1 MSDNNLYVHHH
12 LGLGDC
18 IDCNAMVRIFLDEY
32 DFESVHVFCKK
43 RYFNMV
49 EHMYRDDENIHVIE
63 VPNEDEYA
71 TIKKF
76 VETNNIKNF
85 LKVGH
90 DFYPWGQEKQL
101 NMGCAEI
108 FYKLVNLD
116 PERRFDDFYYER
128 EESEEDRVLAK
139 LNPENKEFVFVH
151 DDPARGFEIS
161 DEKIKEMCGSVHIIR
176 NDITENIFHFCKLL
190 EKAKEIHLMESAFK
204 SLVEVLDTTDKIFFH
219 NFREGASSFL
229 GNTRKTW
236 NEVKYE

>member
-71 TIKKF
+71 TIKEF

-128 EESEEDRVLAK
+128 AEREEDRGLAK

-151 DDPARGFEIS
+151 DDSARGFEIS
-161 DEKIKEMCGSVHIIR
+161 DEKIKEMCGDVHIIR

>member
-71 TIKKF
+71 TIKEF

-128 EESEEDRVLAK
+128 AEREEDRVLAK

-151 DDPARGFEIS
+151 DDSARGFEIS
-161 DEKIKEMCGSVHIIR
+161 DEKIKEMCGDVHIIR

>member
-71 TIKKF
+71 TIKEF

-85 LKVGH
+85 
-90 DFYPWGQEKQL
+90 F
-101 NMGCAEI
+101 
-108 FYKLVNLD
+108 
-116 PERRFDDFYYER
+116 
-128 EESEEDRVLAK
+128 
-139 LNPENKEFVFVH
+139 
-151 DDPARGFEIS
+151 
-161 DEKIKEMCGSVHIIR
+161 
-176 NDITENIFHFCKLL
+176 
-190 EKAKEIHLMESAFK
+190 
-204 SLVEVLDTTDKIFFH
+204 
-219 NFREGASSFL
+219 
-229 GNTRKTW
+229 
-236 NEVKYE
+236 

>member
-1 MSDNNLYVHHH
+1 MELRERTKH
-12 LGLGDC
+12 GMC
-18 IDCNAMVRIFLDEY
+18 
-32 DFESVHVFCKK
+32 
-43 RYFNMV
+43 
-49 EHMYRDDENIHVIE
+49 RDILE
-63 VPNEDEYA
+63 
-71 TIKKF
+71 
-76 VETNNIKNF
+76 
-85 LKVGH
+85 
-90 DFYPWGQEKQL
+90 
-101 NMGCAEI
+101 
-108 FYKLVNLD
+108 LVNLD
-116 PERRFDDFYYER
+116 PERRFNDFYYER

-161 DEKIKEMCGSVHIIR
+161 DEKIKEMCGDVHIIR